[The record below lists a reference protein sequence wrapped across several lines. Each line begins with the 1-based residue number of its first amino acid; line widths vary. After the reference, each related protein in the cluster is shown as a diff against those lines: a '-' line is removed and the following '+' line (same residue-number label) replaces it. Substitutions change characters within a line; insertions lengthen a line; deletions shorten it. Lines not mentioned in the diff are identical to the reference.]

1 MSYNNMWQLTGLKP
15 WTNHWEIWRSWEG
28 VRSLVPRLGRGV
40 GRPTLNG
47 LHITSGGSEGR
58 ASPRAGREC
67 CWPSIPRP
75 LTAWCRFARHLWISL
90 RHPTP
95 WPSLQP
101 GLVLTGEITWIKCPC
116 CEQVRAEGRAPRLPS
131 LLLAYVNLKLVR
143 KSTN

>member
-1 MSYNNMWQLTGLKP
+1 MTINWTEALDKP
-15 WTNHWEIWRSWEG
+15 LRDMKVLRGGE
-28 VRSLVPRLGRGV
+28 VPGPQARQGSRR
-40 GRPTLNG
+40 RPALNG

-75 LTAWCRFARHLWISL
+75 PTAWCRFALHLRICL
-90 RHPTP
+90 RHPTAVA
-95 WPSLQP
+95 SLQP
-101 GLVLTGEITWIKCPC
+101 GLVLTGEITWIKCPR

-131 LLLAYVNLKLVR
+131 LLLAHVSSKLVR